1 MQRVHAGHGEVEE
14 HEEFNVRER
23 SVEALNLRQ
32 GGGLRSE
39 INPWHQVFEVVVAPF
54 KRQLDADESQAQEHG
69 RDQEDY
75 ERLAPAELSG
85 MHGERH
91 GQAAEDQDPRVRS
104 AKPYVEKMTSG
115 HKSGQIEVAINRIAA
130 EEAAEEQDLR
140 CQEHPH
146 SQARGVVLLF
156 GIVELFG

>member
-1 MQRVHAGHGEVEE
+1 EVEE

-32 GGGLRSE
+32 GGALRSE

-69 RDQEDY
+69 RDQEDD
-75 ERLAPAELSG
+75 ERLALAELRRVDSK
-85 MHGERH
+85 RH

-104 AKPYVEKMTSG
+104 AKP
-115 HKSGQIEVAINRIAA
+115 
-130 EEAAEEQDLR
+130 
-140 CQEHPH
+140 
-146 SQARGVVLLF
+146 
-156 GIVELFG
+156 